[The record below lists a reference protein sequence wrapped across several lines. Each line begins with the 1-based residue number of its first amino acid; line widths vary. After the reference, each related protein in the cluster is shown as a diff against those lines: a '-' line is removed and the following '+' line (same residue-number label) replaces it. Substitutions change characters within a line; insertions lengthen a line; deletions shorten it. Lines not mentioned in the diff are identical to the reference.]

1 MHRIVIAAAF
11 GCLVLASN
19 GLSAAPNLILFVTD
33 DMGADAGCY
42 GNSVIQTPNLD
53 ALARGGIRMTDA
65 FCTTAS
71 CSASRSVILTGLYN
85 HANAQFGHEHAYH
98 HFRTYDNVKS
108 LPVLLSAAG
117 YRTAQIGKLH
127 VGPPEVYKFDR
138 MLPGNARSPVQMAE
152 NCRELIAEKSDKP
165 FFLYFCTADP
175 HRGGGKVGESRPPL
189 RGGNGKTKSQEE
201 SGRATESRPTLLPD
215 AFGNRPQ
222 GWPGIKEVKYEPK
235 DVIVPPFL
243 PDTPAC
249 RAELAQYYQSVS
261 RIDQGLGRLMEILK
275 ETGHDDDTLVI
286 FTSDH
291 GIAFPGAKTNLYDAG
306 MRVPMVV
313 RLPAVRRGS
322 PDPAESTDQRSPPG
336 NESKRPTVGAVAR
349 SGDRPQQR
357 RGQEPGDRV
366 CHAMVNHADLTPTL
380 LDFAGALPKD
390 HKFHGRSWKNAVTE
404 ENPKGWDE
412 VNASHTFH
420 EITMYYPMKVV
431 RMRTHKLIWNIA
443 YPLPFPFASDL
454 WEASTWQDVFQHGP
468 DTAYGKRSVRQYIH
482 RPQFELYDLAADPDE
497 TKNLADDP
505 QHAKLLG
512 ELKEKLKA
520 FQKRTEDPWILKWDY
535 E

>member
-1 MHRIVIAAAF
+1 MTRRLCALFFVAILAAEAI
-11 GCLVLASN
+11 
-19 GLSAAPNLILFVTD
+19 AAPNLILFVTD

-42 GNSVIQTPNLD
+42 GNPVIQTPNLD
-53 ALARGGIRMTDA
+53 ALAKGGIRMTHA

-85 HANAQFGHEHAYH
+85 HANAQFGHEHSYH

-117 YRTAQIGKLH
+117 YRTARIGKLH
-127 VGPPEVYKFDR
+127 VGPPEVYKFDEA
-138 MLPGNARSPVQMAE
+138 LPGNARSPVEMAD
-152 NCRELIAEKSDKP
+152 NCRELIADESDKP

-175 HRGGGKVGESRPPL
+175 HRGGGKI
-189 RGGNGKTKSQEE
+189 
-201 SGRATESRPTLLPD
+201 GRDEFAAD

-222 GWPGIKEVKYEPK
+222 GWPGIKEVKYEPQ

-249 RAELAQYYQSVS
+249 RDELSQYYQSVS
-261 RIDQGLGRLMEILK
+261 RIDQGLGRLMQILK
-275 ETGHDDDTLVI
+275 ETGYDDDTLII

-291 GIAFPGAKTNLYDAG
+291 GIAFPGGKTNLYEGG

-313 RLPAVRRGS
+313 RLP
-322 PDPAESTDQRSPPG
+322 
-336 NESKRPTVGAVAR
+336 
-349 SGDRPQQR
+349 R
-357 RGQEPGDRV
+357 RGQRSEVGGQKAGDRKEETEDRV

-390 HKFHGRSWKNAVTE
+390 HPFHGRSWKDAVTE
-404 ENPKGWDE
+404 ENPAGWDQ

-431 RMRTHKLIWNIA
+431 RTRTHKLIWNIA
-443 YPLPFPFASDL
+443 HPLPFPFASDL

-468 DTAYGKRSVRQYIH
+468 DTAYGKRRVRQYIH

-505 QHAKLLG
+505 AHAELLA
-512 ELKEKLKA
+512 ELKGKLKG

>member
-1 MHRIVIAAAF
+1 MNRLSFCCA
-11 GCLVLASN
+11 L
-19 GLSAAPNLILFVTD
+19 LSAACLSSSGLAGAPNLILFVAD
-33 DMGADAGCY
+33 DMGPDAGCY
-42 GNSVIQTPNLD
+42 GNPVIQTPNLD
-53 ALARGGIRMTDA
+53 ALAKGGIRMTHA

-85 HANAQFGHEHAYH
+85 HANAQFGHEHSYH

-117 YRTAQIGKLH
+117 YRTARIGKLH
-127 VGPPEVYKFDR
+127 VGPESVYKFDHA
-138 MLPGNARSPVQMAE
+138 LPGNARSPVEMADH
-152 NCRELIAEKSDKP
+152 CRELIAAKSDKP

-175 HRGGGKVGESRPPL
+175 HRGGGKVGASGPPF
-189 RGGNGKTKSQEE
+189 RGGKPNGKGAS
-201 SGRATESRPTLLPD
+201 ATESRATLLPD

-249 RAELAQYYQSVS
+249 REELAQYYQSVS

-291 GIAFPGAKTNLYDAG
+291 GIAFPGAKTNLYDGG

-313 RLPAVRRGS
+313 RLPG
-322 PDPAESTDQRSPPG
+322 
-336 NESKRPTVGAVAR
+336 GA
-349 SGDRPQQR
+349 GDRRQ
-357 RGQEPGDRV
+357 GTGDRV

-380 LDFAGALPKD
+380 LDFAGALPLD
-390 HKFHGRSWKNAVTE
+390 HKFHGRSWKEAVTK
-404 ENPKGWDE
+404 ENPQGWDE
-412 VNASHTFH
+412 VHASHTFH

-431 RMRTHKLIWNIA
+431 RTRTHKLIWNIA

-482 RPQFELYDLAADPDE
+482 RPQFELYDLVADPDE

-505 QHAKLLG
+505 EHAELLAELKAKL
-512 ELKEKLKA
+512 KV

>member
-1 MHRIVIAAAF
+1 MNCLSY
-11 GCLVLASN
+11 GCAILLIGSLA
-19 GLSAAPNLILFVTD
+19 GTAPAAAPNLILFVTD
-33 DMGADAGCY
+33 DQGADAGCY
-42 GNSVIQTPNLD
+42 GNPVIQTPNLD
-53 ALARGGIRMTDA
+53 ALAKSGVRMTHA

-85 HANAQFGHEHAYH
+85 HANAQFGHEHSYH

-108 LPVLLSAAG
+108 LPVLLTAAG
-117 YRTAQIGKLH
+117 YRTARIGKLH
-127 VGPPEVYKFDR
+127 VGPPEVYKFDIA
-138 MLPGNARSPVQMAE
+138 LPGNARSPVEMAN
-152 NCRELIAEKSDKP
+152 NCREVIAEKSDKP

-175 HRGGGKVGESRPPL
+175 HRGGGKVGADGSQPRRAKGKAKAADTPASQ
-189 RGGNGKTKSQEE
+189 GN
-201 SGRATESRPTLLPD
+201 LLPD

-222 GWPGIKEVKYEPK
+222 GWPGIKEVKYDPK
-235 DVIVPPFL
+235 EIVVPPFL

-249 RAELAQYYQSVS
+249 RDELAQYYQSVS
-261 RIDQGLGRLMEILK
+261 RIDQGLGRLMEILR
-275 ETGHDDDTLVI
+275 ETGHDEDTLVI
-286 FTSDH
+286 YTSDH
-291 GIAFPGAKTNLYDAG
+291 GIAFPGGKTCLYEGG

-313 RLPAVRRGS
+313 RLPGSQARRASEGKAGRTTR
-322 PDPAESTDQRSPPG
+322 DG
-336 NESKRPTVGAVAR
+336 
-349 SGDRPQQR
+349 
-357 RGQEPGDRV
+357 GQKTGDRV
-366 CHAMVNHADLTPTL
+366 CQAMVNHADLTPTL

-390 HKFHGRSWKNAVTE
+390 HPFHGRSWKDAVTE
-404 ENPKGWDE
+404 ENLKGWDE

-431 RMRTHKLIWNIA
+431 RTRTHKLIWNIA

-454 WEASTWQDVFQHGP
+454 WEASTWQDVYQHGP

-482 RPQFELYDLAADPDE
+482 RPQFELYDLTADPDE

-505 QHAKLLG
+505 QHAKLLA
-512 ELKEKLKA
+512 ELKGKLKA

>member
-1 MHRIVIAAAF
+1 MRFKTAF
-11 GCLVLASN
+11 VGLGLLACCASYAI
-19 GLSAAPNLILFVTD
+19 SAPNLVLFVTD

-42 GNSVIQTPNLD
+42 GNPVIQTPNLD
-53 ALARGGIRMTDA
+53 ALAKSGIRMMHA

-85 HANAQFGHEHAYH
+85 HANAQFGHEHSYH

-117 YRTAQIGKLH
+117 YRTARIGKFH
-127 VGPPEVYKFDR
+127 VGPEDVYKFDKA
-138 MLPGNARSPVQMAE
+138 LPGNGRSPVQMAN
-152 NCRELIAEKSDKP
+152 NCRDFLAEKSDKP

-175 HRGGGKVGESRPPL
+175 HRGGGKI
-189 RGGNGKTKSQEE
+189 GKEE
-201 SGRATESRPTLLPD
+201 LAPD

-222 GWPGIKEVKYEPK
+222 GWPGIKEVKYDPK

-249 RAELAQYYQSVS
+249 RAELAQYCQSVS

-275 ETGHDDDTLVI
+275 ETGHDEDTLVI

-291 GIAFPGAKTNLYDAG
+291 GIAFPGAKTNLYEGG

-313 RLPAVRRGS
+313 RLPGK
-322 PDPAESTDQRSPPG
+322 E
-336 NESKRPTVGAVAR
+336 
-349 SGDRPQQR
+349 SGDRSQQSEGR
-357 RGQEPGDRV
+357 T

-380 LDFAGALPKD
+380 LDFAGALPQD
-390 HKFHGRSWKNAVTE
+390 HKFHGRSWKEAVTE

-431 RMRTHKLIWNIA
+431 RTRTHKLIWNIA

-454 WEASTWQDVFQHGP
+454 WEASTWQDVFQHGA
-468 DTAYGKRSVRQYIH
+468 DAAYGKRSVRQYIN

-497 TKNLADDP
+497 TKNLAVDP
-505 QHAKLLG
+505 QHARLLA
-512 ELKEKLKA
+512 ELKAKLKA